1 MIYYKIEMHHNEK
14 TFESMSVGDE
24 ILVRGP
30 YGNHFPVETVL
41 KGQDLLFI
49 AGGIINLSEWWGI
62 LLAAYGCYLTTST
75 YSSANHT
82 AHKLAEQIKKSGMPF
97 PASRYEFREN
107 HLEVYSLP
115 KNTRESTLAY
125 NEFEKLGEDRDYFY
139 LFRDSYGG
147 YMVPKK
153 GVDASAG
160 ARSNSDESQN
170 LKAIGAFRDFL
181 ENKSGK
187 RIYRKTIPLVR
198 VMQALKKK
206 R

>member
-14 TFESMSVGDE
+14 TFESLSRMQYDLFCASNRITRT
-24 ILVRGP
+24 ILSI
-30 YGNHFPVETVL
+30 
-41 KGQDLLFI
+41 LLI

-82 AHKLAEQIKKSGMPF
+82 AHKLADQIKKSGMPF

-147 YMVPKK
+147 
-153 GVDASAG
+153 S
-160 ARSNSDESQN
+160 RSNSDESQD
-170 LKAIGAFRDFL
+170 LKAIGAFREFL

>member
-1 MIYYKIEMHHNEK
+1 
-14 TFESMSVGDE
+14 MSGID
-24 ILVRGP
+24 ILRCEWKHRKNRNDGASS
-30 YGNHFPVETVL
+30 YDCG
-41 KGQDLLFI
+41 KGYRLGVTQY
-49 AGGIINLSEWWGI
+49 
-62 LLAAYGCYLTTST
+62 LAAYGCYLTTST

-153 GVDASAG
+153 GIDASARS
-160 ARSNSDESQN
+160 RSNSDESQN
-170 LKAIGAFRDFL
+170 LKAIGAFREFL

>member
-14 TFESMSVGDE
+14 TFELLSRMQYDLFCSSNRITRT
-24 ILVRGP
+24 ILSI
-30 YGNHFPVETVL
+30 
-41 KGQDLLFI
+41 LLI

-62 LLAAYGCYLTTST
+62 LLAAYGCYLTSST

-82 AHKLAEQIKKSGMPF
+82 AHKLADQIKKSGMPF

-115 KNTRESTLAY
+115 NNHRESTLAY

-153 GVDASAG
+153 EIG
-160 ARSNSDESQN
+160 ANAVSHSNSDESQRM
-170 LKAIGAFRDFL
+170 KEISAFREFL
-181 ENKSGK
+181 EHKSGK
-187 RIYRKTIPLVR
+187 QIYRKTIPLVR
-198 VMQALKKK
+198 VMQALRKKQA
-206 R
+206 